1 MINLGVIVLELG
13 MCYSKVGEIHPPIL
27 LRVTKM
33 NILLEGLKYLFFVSH
48 TRTPICAILLNYF
61 YVKLHFY
68 VLFPLVKAILGKKII
83 YFSIWSFYDA
93 ISVFLSILY
102 VA

>member
-33 NILLEGLKYLFFVSH
+33 NILLEGLNHRWYIHIDRSAMH
-48 TRTPICAILLNYF
+48 
-61 YVKLHFY
+61 
-68 VLFPLVKAILGKKII
+68 
-83 YFSIWSFYDA
+83 
-93 ISVFLSILY
+93 
-102 VA
+102 

>member
-33 NILLEGLKYLFFVSH
+33 NILLEGLNKSTTKSPKTTY
-48 TRTPICAILLNYF
+48 
-61 YVKLHFY
+61 
-68 VLFPLVKAILGKKII
+68 
-83 YFSIWSFYDA
+83 
-93 ISVFLSILY
+93 SV
-102 VA
+102 